1 MRDRGIISRIENGK
15 IFVKPMLSDTCISCT
30 SSSRGCHG
38 SCGKIGDEFEVSNP
52 KNLEVK
58 EGIFVR
64 ISASLKH
71 QTLQGL
77 ISLFFPI
84 LSSVAGFFLAGHFFT
99 SEKAKALGVLLGLA
113 LSSFIV
119 IKSNSLIEK
128 KKAFIDEIL

>member
-38 SCGKIGDEFEVSNP
+38 SCGKIGDEFEVSFGFY
-52 KNLEVK
+52 LEVK

-84 LSSVAGFFLAGHFFT
+84 LSSVAGFFLAGHFFYKRK
-99 SEKAKALGVLLGLA
+99 SKSPWR
-113 LSSFIV
+113 SSRTGTF
-119 IKSNSLIEK
+119 K
-128 KKAFIDEIL
+128 FYCY